1 MQNKNFNNRMDG
13 YKNIQG
19 KKSVVKTKKNKTD
32 TSYESGIS
40 DGKADDKCE
49 TSIETDATISDPMKN
64 LEEKLQK
71 SELESKQAYDRLLRV
86 SADFENYKKRAARE
100 MSEFRK
106 YANESLISEMLNV
119 VDNLERAIILSTGND
134 KINNCLVEGV
144 GMTLKEILKV
154 FENYGVKPIE
164 SLCKAFDPNFHQAV
178 MQQDSEEHPENTV
191 ISELQKGYMIH
202 DRLLRPSMVIVSTAK
217 LKHENDTKK

>member
-1 MQNKNFNNRMDG
+1 MQNKNFNNRIDG

-86 SADFENYKKRAARE
+86 SADFENYKKRTARE

>member
-1 MQNKNFNNRMDG
+1 MQNNYTNIVG

>member
-86 SADFENYKKRAARE
+86 SADFENYKKRATRE

>member
-1 MQNKNFNNRMDG
+1 
-13 YKNIQG
+13 
-19 KKSVVKTKKNKTD
+19 VVKTKKNKTD
-32 TSYESGIS
+32 VTDESGIS
-40 DGKADDKCE
+40 AGKAADECE
-49 TSIETDATISDPMKN
+49 TATEATISDPTKI

-71 SELESKQAYDRLLRV
+71 SELESKQAYDRFLRV

-119 VDNLERAIILSTGND
+119 VDNLERAIISSTGND

-191 ISELQKGYMIH
+191 IAELQKGYMIH

-217 LKHENDTKK
+217 

>member
-1 MQNKNFNNRMDG
+1 M
-13 YKNIQG
+13 
-19 KKSVVKTKKNKTD
+19 VKTKNIKIDVTD
-32 TSYESGIS
+32 ENCVSEAGAVGESVEQ
-40 DGKADDKCE
+40 AETEDK
-49 TSIETDATISDPMKN
+49 ISDPVKD
-64 LEEKLQK
+64 LEERLKN
-71 SELESKQAYDRLLRV
+71 SELESKQAYDRFLRV
-86 SADFENYKKRAARE
+86 SADFENYKKRTARE

-119 VDNLERAIILSTGND
+119 VDNLERAIISSTGND
-134 KINNCLVEGV
+134 KVNNCLVEGV

-178 MQQDSEEHPENTV
+178 MQQESEEHPENTV
-191 ISELQKGYMIH
+191 IAELQKGYMIH

-217 LKHENDTKK
+217 GKPENDTKENNI

>member
-1 MQNKNFNNRMDG
+1 
-13 YKNIQG
+13 
-19 KKSVVKTKKNKTD
+19 VVKTKKNKTD
-32 TSYESGIS
+32 VTDESGIS
-40 DGKADDKCE
+40 AGKAADECE
-49 TSIETDATISDPMKN
+49 TATEATISDPMKI

-71 SELESKQAYDRLLRV
+71 SELESKQAYDRFLRV

-119 VDNLERAIILSTGND
+119 VDNLERAIISSTGND

-191 ISELQKGYMIH
+191 IAELQKGYMIH

-217 LKHENDTKK
+217 

>member
-1 MQNKNFNNRMDG
+1 
-13 YKNIQG
+13 
-19 KKSVVKTKKNKTD
+19 VVKTKKNKTD
-32 TSYESGIS
+32 TSDESGIS

-71 SELESKQAYDRLLRV
+71 SELESKQAYDRFLRV

-119 VDNLERAIILSTGND
+119 VDNLERAIISSTGND

-191 ISELQKGYMIH
+191 IAELQKGYMIH

-217 LKHENDTKK
+217 